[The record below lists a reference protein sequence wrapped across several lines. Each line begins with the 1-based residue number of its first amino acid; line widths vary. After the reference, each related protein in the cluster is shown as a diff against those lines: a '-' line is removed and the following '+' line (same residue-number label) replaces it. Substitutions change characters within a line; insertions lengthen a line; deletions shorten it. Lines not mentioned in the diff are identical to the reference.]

1 MSAFVVRSQRAVTPG
16 GLRPADVVV
25 RAGSIEA
32 VLEHGAAPAELPV
45 EDGGELALLPGLV
58 DTHVHVNEPG
68 RTEWEGYTTAT
79 QAAAAGGIT
88 TLVDMPLN
96 CLPVTT
102 TEAALDAKLAALEGQ
117 LWIDCGFWGGVIP
130 GNAAELAPM
139 AARGVAGFKAFLVH
153 SGIDEFPNA
162 TEATLREAM
171 PRLAAAGVPLLAH
184 AELELDAPDAAGAS
198 PRDYATYLASRPKA
212 WEDAAIA
219 LLIELCRE
227 TGCAVHVVHLSSST
241 ALPLLAAAQAEGLP
255 ISAETCPHYL
265 CLTAEEVPAG
275 ATAFKCAPPIRE
287 ATNREAL
294 WAGLRA
300 GTLDVVVSDHSPCT
314 PQLKLPER
322 GDFLEAWGGIASLQL
337 GLRAI
342 WTEASARGHTLTDLV
357 GWMAERPA
365 RLAGLPHKG
374 RLAAGC
380 DADLVLF
387 DPDATEA
394 VDAARL
400 LHRHKVTPY
409 ADRRL
414 RGAVQTTWLRG
425 QVVARDGE
433 VLGEARGRPVW
444 RGGDHG

>member
-25 RAGSIEA
+25 RAGTIEA

-102 TEAALDAKLAALEGQ
+102 TEAALDVKLAALEGQ

-130 GNAAELAPM
+130 GNAAELTPM

-171 PRLAAAGVPLLAH
+171 PHLAAAGVPLLAH
-184 AELELDAPDAAGAS
+184 AELELEAPDPAGAS

-294 WAGLRA
+294 WAGLR
-300 GTLDVVVSDHSPCT
+300 
-314 PQLKLPER
+314 
-322 GDFLEAWGGIASLQL
+322 GGS
-337 GLRAI
+337 R
-342 WTEASARGHTLTDLV
+342 LV
-357 GWMAERPA
+357 RTVHCGWCAN
-365 RLAGLPHKG
+365 
-374 RLAAGC
+374 
-380 DADLVLF
+380 
-387 DPDATEA
+387 
-394 VDAARL
+394 
-400 LHRHKVTPY
+400 
-409 ADRRL
+409 
-414 RGAVQTTWLRG
+414 
-425 QVVARDGE
+425 
-433 VLGEARGRPVW
+433 
-444 RGGDHG
+444 